1 MSAGWVAGSV
11 RAQAMTRRRLGS
23 AAARTL
29 AASESLAAATDS
41 LASSPYGRYLRHGA
55 PSLAV
60 ATRAV
65 AETLV
70 WNLRVLAGWFPAAGA
85 EMLRVLAGWFEIA
98 NVDEHMRALAG
109 DVAEPPFRLGT
120 LATAWPL
127 LQAAGSPE
135 ELRAAL
141 AASPWRDPGGSASRD
156 IQLGMR
162 LVWAERV
169 AARDEAARTWAF
181 GASAL
186 LVARERVA
194 WNRPLPEG
202 AAAAASRM
210 LGAEACSATSLG
222 DLTAAVPIRARW
234 ALAGIADV
242 SDLWLAEAAWWRRV
256 RTDAAVLVAGG
267 GFGRGRVVGA
277 AALLAA
283 DAWLVR
289 GALEMAARP
298 GSGVEVFDAV
308 A

>member
-11 RAQAMTRRRLGS
+11 RAQAMARRRLGC

-29 AASESLAAATDS
+29 AASESLAAATES
-41 LASSPYGRYLRHGA
+41 LARSPYGRYLPHGA
-55 PSLAV
+55 PTLAV

-70 WNLRVLAGWFPAAGA
+70 WNLRVLAGWLPAAGA

-109 DVAEPPFRLGT
+109 DTAEPPFRLGT
-120 LATAWPL
+120 LTTVWPL
-127 LQAAGSPE
+127 LHATGSPE

-141 AASPWRDPGGSASRD
+141 AASPWRDPGGSSPRD

-169 AARDEAARTWAF
+169 GARVESARTWAY

-186 LVARERVA
+186 LVARERA
-194 WNRPLPEG
+194 ARDRPLPEG

-210 LGAEACSATSLG
+210 LGAGAVSATSLG
-222 DLTAAVPIRARW
+222 DLTTAVPARARW
-234 ALAGIADV
+234 ALAGVVDV
-242 SDLWLAEAAWWRRV
+242 SDLWLGEAAWWRRV
-256 RTDAAVLVAGG
+256 RTDAAALVAGG
-267 GFGRGRVVGA
+267 GFGPGRVVGA

-289 GALEMAARP
+289 GALELAARP
-298 GSGVEVFDAV
+298 GTGVEVFDAV